1 MATVVEA
8 RCKETGSSS
17 GGVPRR
23 WIRTEVDERCASML
37 AGIGLHPRIA
47 RLLAARGVTDA
58 ETAARYL
65 QPQLAH
71 LPDPFLMKGVERA
84 ANRLADAM
92 MRAEPIALFGDYDV
106 DGVTSSALMASFLG
120 AHGVEARVYI
130 PKRLTE
136 GYGLNR
142 DAVETVAGWG
152 TRLLITLDCGITAA
166 DEIERA
172 NGLGL
177 DVIVVDHH
185 KCPPELPPAYATLNP
200 HQDDC
205 GYPDK
210 VLAAVGVCFNL
221 VIATRKVLRDR
232 GVYSGDQAEPNLR
245 RMMDLV
251 ALGTIADM
259 VPLTGVNRVVTWF
272 GMSELRAA
280 RRPGVRALMDVS
292 RVRAARCGSTDVG
305 FRLGPRINAAGRL
318 DDATVGVRLLLS
330 EQMAQARQLAETL
343 DVANGNRQRIEAD
356 VYYEAVRRVDQAGAL
371 PEAIVLA
378 DPEWHPGVVGIVC
391 SKLVERYD
399 RPAVLIGE
407 GGRGSARTAR
417 GLHLYNAL
425 NDCRD
430 HLSKFG
436 GHRAAAGFRIP
447 SPNIESFTAAF
458 VARVGSD
465 PDWGRAT
472 ESTLIYDDDITPDEI
487 DRECFFAIRQLE
499 PFGTGN
505 PQPLFRVPAAR
516 VKRAARVGNDHLKLR
531 LEEGRF
537 GGLEAIAFKR
547 GELSG
552 QLSPGDAIEL
562 AAHLDLNEFA
572 GLESL
577 QLRVRD
583 LRSLY

>member
-1 MATVVEA
+1 MA
-8 RCKETGSSS
+8 S
-17 GGVPRR
+17 GAVPRR
-23 WIRTEVDERCASML
+23 WIRTEIDEGNAERL
-37 AGIGLHPRIA
+37 ADTGIHPRIA
-47 RLLAARGVTDA
+47 RLLAARGVTDHSTA
-58 ETAARYL
+58 ERYL
-65 QPQLAH
+65 RPQLGH
-71 LPDPFLMKGVERA
+71 MPDPFSMKDVDRA
-84 ANRLADAM
+84 SARLADAIQGGE
-92 MRAEPIALFGDYDV
+92 AITLFGDYDV
-106 DGVTSSALMASFLG
+106 DGVTSSALMAAFLRQ
-120 AHGVEARVYI
+120 HGVSARVYI

-142 DAVETVAGWG
+142 DAVETVAEWG
-152 TRLLITLDCGITAA
+152 TQLLVTLDCGITAA
-166 DEIERA
+166 DEIARA

-185 KCPPELPPAYATLNP
+185 KCPPALPPAFATLNP

-205 GYPDK
+205 AYPDK

-221 VIATRKVLRDR
+221 IIATRKVLRDR
-232 GVYSGDQAEPNLR
+232 GAYGAEQGEPNLR

-272 GMSELRAA
+272 GMAELRAA

-292 RVRAARCGSTDVG
+292 RVRAPRCGSTDVG

-318 DDATVGVRLLLS
+318 DDATVGVQLLLT

-356 VYYEAVRRVDQAGAL
+356 VYYEAVRRVEQFDTL

-378 DPEWHPGVVGIVC
+378 DAEWHPGVVGIVC

-407 GGRGSARTAR
+407 GGRGSGRTAR

-430 HLSKFG
+430 FLSKFG

-447 SPNIESFTAAF
+447 SSNIESFSSAF
-458 VARVGSD
+458 LSRVATD
-465 PDWGRAT
+465 PAWGEAT
-472 ESTLIYDDDITPDEI
+472 ESTLIYDDDISPEEI
-487 DRECFFAIRQLE
+487 DRDCFFAIRQLE

-505 PQPLFRVPAAR
+505 PQPLFRVPTAR
-516 VKRAARVGNDHLKLR
+516 VKRADRVGNDHLKLR
-531 LEEGRF
+531 LHEGRF

-547 GELSG
+547 GELCG
-552 QLSPGDAIEL
+552 ELSPGDSVEL

-583 LRSLY
+583 LRSLD

>member
-1 MATVVEA
+1 MA
-8 RCKETGSSS
+8 S
-17 GGVPRR
+17 GAVPRR
-23 WIRTEVDERCASML
+23 WIRSEVDEAGAAAL
-37 AGIGLHPRIA
+37 AGAGFHPRMA
-47 RLLAARGVTDA
+47 RLLASRGVTDA
-58 ETAARYL
+58 TTARRYL
-65 QPQLAH
+65 NPRLAD
-71 LPDPFLMKGVERA
+71 LPDPFLMKDVERA
-84 ANRLADAM
+84 AHRVADAIQG
-92 MRAEPIALFGDYDV
+92 AEAITLFGDYDV
-106 DGVTSSALMASFLG
+106 DGVTSSALLASFLQ
-120 AHGVEARVYI
+120 AHGVSPRVYI

-136 GYGLNR
+136 GYGLNQ

-152 TRLLITLDCGITAA
+152 TRLLITLDCGITAS
-166 DEIERA
+166 DEIARA

-185 KCPPELPPAYATLNP
+185 KCPPSLPPALATLNP

-205 GYPDK
+205 PYPDK

-232 GVYSGDQAEPNLR
+232 GVYRDQQGEPNLR

-272 GMSELRAA
+272 GMDELRAA

-292 RVRAARCGSTDVG
+292 RVRAFRCGSTDVG

-318 DDATVGVRLLLS
+318 SDATIGVQLLLS
-330 EQMAQARQLAETL
+330 EQIDEARRLAETL
-343 DVANGNRQRIEAD
+343 DVANSNRQRIEAD
-356 VYYEAVRRVDQAGAL
+356 VYYEAVRRVEQLAEL
-371 PEAIVLA
+371 PVAIVLS
-378 DPEWHPGVVGIVC
+378 DPDWHPGVVGIVC

-399 RPAVLIGE
+399 RPAVLVGE

-417 GLHLYNAL
+417 GLHLYDAL
-425 NDCRD
+425 NDCRGF
-430 HLSKFG
+430 LSKFG

-447 SPNIESFTAAF
+447 STNMGAFTAAF
-458 VARVGSD
+458 LTRVESD
-465 PDWGRAT
+465 PSWHQAT
-472 ESTLIYDDDITPDEI
+472 ESTLIYDDDITPEEI
-487 DRECFFAIRQLE
+487 DRDCFLAIRALE

-505 PQPLFRVPAAR
+505 PQPLFRVPTAR

-547 GELSG
+547 GELLSR
-552 QLSPGDAIEL
+552 LSPGVAVEL
-562 AAHLDLNEFA
+562 AAHLDLHEFA

-583 LRSLY
+583 LRSVGAPSA

>member
-1 MATVVEA
+1 MPAVE
-8 RCKETGSSS
+8 
-17 GGVPRR
+17 RR
-23 WIRTEVDERCASML
+23 WIRTEVDEGQAEALAS
-37 AGIGLHPRIA
+37 AGLHPRIA
-47 RLLAARGVTDA
+47 RLLAARGVSDPGTA
-58 ETAARYL
+58 ERYL
-65 QPQLAH
+65 NPQLGH
-71 LPDPFLMKGVERA
+71 LPDPFLMKDMPRA
-84 ANRLADAM
+84 AERLADAIQ
-92 MRAEPIALFGDYDV
+92 ADEPIALFGDYDV
-106 DGVTSSALMASFLG
+106 DGVTSSALMAAFLKQ
-120 AHGVEARVYI
+120 HGVTARVYI

-136 GYGLNR
+136 GYGLNK
-142 DAVETVAGWG
+142 DAVETIADWG
-152 TRLLITLDCGITAA
+152 TRLLVTLDCGITAS
-166 DEIERA
+166 DEVARA
-172 NGLGL
+172 NDRGL

-185 KCPPELPPAYATLNP
+185 KCPPKLPPAYATLNP

-221 VIATRKVLRDR
+221 IIATRKVLRDR
-232 GVYSGDQAEPNLR
+232 GAYTGDQAEPNLR

-272 GMSELRAA
+272 GMGELQAA

-292 RVRAARCGSTDVG
+292 RVRSVRCGSSDVG

-318 DDATVGVRLLLS
+318 ADATVGVQLLLT
-330 EQMAQARQLAETL
+330 EQMDEARKLAETL

-356 VYYEAVRRVDQAGAL
+356 VYYEAVRRVDAMGQL
-371 PEAIVLA
+371 PDAIVLA
-378 DPEWHPGVVGIVC
+378 DPDWHPGVVGIVC

-399 RPAVLIGE
+399 RPAILIGE

-425 NDCRD
+425 NDCRAF
-430 HLSKFG
+430 LSKFG

-447 SPNIESFTAAF
+447 SSQIDGFTQAF
-458 VARVGSD
+458 AARVVQD
-465 PDWGRAT
+465 PDWGQAT
-472 ESTLIYDDDITPDEI
+472 ESTLIYDDDLQPDEI
-487 DRECFFAIRQLE
+487 DRECFLALSRLE

-505 PQPLFRVPAAR
+505 PQPLFRVPSAHVR
-516 VKRAARVGNDHLKLR
+516 RAARVGNDHLKLR

-537 GGLEAIAFKR
+537 GGLEAIAFKK
-547 GELSG
+547 GELCA
-552 QLSPGDAIEL
+552 QLSPGDSIEL

-583 LRSLY
+583 LRALT